1 SIIADAGL
9 RRQTASLFDGKS
21 GKNTCPCCRAQAMLL
36 PAPMATQDFC
46 QRIVCMDSGQEQW
59 YRDGD
64 LREAIQAFCA
74 KHGFSLVDYALS
86 VNAKSISKPKRSRKR
101 S

>member
-1 SIIADAGL
+1 
-9 RRQTASLFDGKS
+9 
-21 GKNTCPCCRAQAMLL
+21 
-36 PAPMATQDFC
+36 
-46 QRIVCMDSGQEQW
+46 MDSGQEQW

-86 VNAKSISKPKRSRKR
+86 VNAKSIGKPKRSRKR